1 MTEKLDSTK
10 DKQKIKELYNEVI
23 VDFGISEAD
32 GLDHYR
38 RVYKKMA
45 EIRKNGGK
53 TMPNEWVLDLPEH
66 IYETV
71 LKYFRLLLP
80 ESQFLIGQSFV
91 YKEKQGENYDLF
103 ENFYYCYEKF
113 LKGDL
118 ITKHING
125 PELIAL
131 LQDSNLLE
139 NIMGE
144 TWIIGSLT
152 ARYKEKFE
160 KYIMP
165 TYFPSSED

>member
-1 MTEKLDSTK
+1 MTNNSDSTK
-10 DKQKIKELYNEVI
+10 DQQRIEELYNEVI
-23 VDFGISEAD
+23 VDFGISEGD
-32 GLDHYR
+32 HLDHYR

-53 TMPNEWVLDLPEH
+53 AMPNEWALDVPEH
-66 IYETV
+66 MYETV

-91 YKEKQGENYDLF
+91 YKEQKGEKYDLF
-103 ENFYYCYEKF
+103 ENFNYCYERF

-118 ITKHING
+118 ITKYING

-144 TWIIGSLT
+144 TWIIGSLM
-152 ARYKEKFE
+152 ARNKEKID
-160 KYIMP
+160 KYII
-165 TYFPSSED
+165 Y